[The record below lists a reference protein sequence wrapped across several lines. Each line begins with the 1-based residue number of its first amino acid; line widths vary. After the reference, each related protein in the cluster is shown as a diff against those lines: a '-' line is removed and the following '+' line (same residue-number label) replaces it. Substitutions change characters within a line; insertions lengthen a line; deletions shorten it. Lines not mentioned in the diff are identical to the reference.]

1 MMTLFAGSLAAAMI
15 ASGGVNQSKIED
27 VKSGKLTEARA
38 SWWGFDPADST
49 NSVQNAINSG
59 AQRVVIENM
68 GQPWIVTPLNAVSH
82 QELVFEKG
90 AVLQAKKGEFKGTN
104 DSLLSIVNRTNV
116 IITGYG
122 ATLRMHRDDYAKPPY
137 KKGEWRHTL
146 QIKSSSNVKVSGL
159 TMAESGGDGIYLGV
173 ATRGVTNKNVH
184 ILDVVLEKHYRQGI
198 SIITAE
204 NLLIENTIM
213 RSTAGTAPMAGID
226 FEPNHFS
233 ERLVNCVL
241 RNCVVENNQ
250 GVGYAFYLPNMTAES
265 EPLSIRLEKCVARGS
280 NRLPLVFTNGEG
292 QGQGPLTG
300 TVEFIDCDFSG
311 GNSPVVTLSRKP
323 AQGARLRFVNCRLTP
338 GEGEPNT
345 PAILFSSSAGNQED
359 VGGVHFENCVVE
371 DPQRRPVMG
380 FHDGA
385 GGLRLIDVTGTL
397 DARAGDTVSHV
408 NITADWL
415 DKLHRGNT
423 FKRFPKYETA
433 KAHFIPVQAAEADS
447 KFLGQPFSQRKWGTF
462 VLFANRDA
470 EVKLTLKHM
479 QVGKYSGQ
487 PIVVSAVAPSG
498 KQLNLGEVP
507 FQAAASLRFIAPE
520 TGIYRIPIQCGPNK
534 FQLESANCPT
544 VMSGEAA
551 RVWFISS
558 VGDLY
563 FYVPTGTKEFGV
575 KIFGEGMEGVGAAIL
590 NPEGTKL
597 WEKPTIT
604 EPEQYVGAPES
615 NQGQIWTLRISRPAT
630 GAMEDYY
637 VELQGIPP
645 FLATNPTSL
654 LRPAR

>member
-1 MMTLFAGSLAAAMI
+1 MMTLFAVSLAAAMI
-15 ASGGVNQSKIED
+15 ASGGVNQSRIDD

-38 SWWGFDPADST
+38 SWWGFDPEDST
-49 NSVQNAINSG
+49 SSIQSAINSG
-59 AQRVVIENM
+59 AKRVIIENM
-68 GQPWIVTPLNAVSH
+68 GQPWIVTPLVAASD
-82 QELVFEKG
+82 QELVFEQG

-104 DSLLSIVNRTNV
+104 DSLLSVVNKRSVT
-116 IITGYG
+116 ITGNG
-122 ATLRMHRDDYAKPPY
+122 ATWRMHRDDYAKPPY
-137 KKGEWRHTL
+137 KKAEWRHTL

-184 ILDVVLEKHYRQGI
+184 IQDVVLEKHYRQGI
-198 SIITAE
+198 SVITAE
-204 NLLIENTIM
+204 DLLIENTIM
-213 RSTAGTAPMAGID
+213 RTTAGTAPMAGID

-250 GVGYAFYLPNMTAES
+250 GVGYAFYLPNMTAQS
-265 EPLSIRLEKCVARGS
+265 EPISIRLENCVARGS

-292 QGQGPLTG
+292 EGQGPLTG
-300 TVEFIDCDFSG
+300 TVEFNACNFSG
-311 GNSPVVTLSRKP
+311 GNSPAVTLNRKP
-323 AQGARLRFVNCRLTP
+323 AKGAKLRFVNCQLKP

-359 VGGVHFENCVVE
+359 VGGVHFENCVID

-385 GGLRLIDVTGTL
+385 GGLRLIDVTGSLET
-397 DARAGDTVSHV
+397 RAGDTTSHLE
-408 NITADWL
+408 ITPDWL

-433 KAHFIPVQAAEADS
+433 NTQFIPLQPTEADQ
-447 KFLGQPFSQRKWGTF
+447 KFPQRPFSQRKWGTYI
-462 VLFANRDA
+462 LFADRGIN
-470 EVKLTLKHM
+470 VTLTLKHM
-479 QVGKYSGQ
+479 QVGRYSGQ
-487 PIVVSAVAPSG
+487 PIVVNAVTPSG
-498 KQLNLGEVP
+498 KQLNLGAVP
-507 FQAAASLRFIAPE
+507 FQAAASLSFIAPE
-520 TGIYRIPIQCGPNK
+520 TGLYRIPIQSGPNK
-534 FQLESANCPT
+534 FQLDSTNCPT
-544 VMSGEAA
+544 VISGEAA

-563 FYVPTGTKEFGV
+563 FYVPAGTKEFGV
-575 KIFGEGMEGVGAAIL
+575 KVFGEGMEGVGAAIL
-590 NPEGTKL
+590 NADGTKL
-597 WEKPTIT
+597 WEQPTIT
-604 EPEQYVGAPES
+604 MPEQYVGAPES
-615 NQGQIWTLRISRPAT
+615 EQGEIWTLRISRPAT

-645 FLATNPTSL
+645 FLATNSSSL
-654 LRPAR
+654 LRPTQ